1 MSRSIV
7 EDVSDLIRQV
17 VQELPGFEK
26 MDNEYPEIDHEQ
38 VHIVNEMW
46 KSTGLRKI
54 HLETGKAQGMDVL
67 HCVLFPDPRYNIP
80 IFGCDIVATPAT
92 VTAAIVDVSP
102 VYGAERVY
110 PDIARVANNFTF
122 KHKRPLPLWGDDIF
136 SPHCKFMRLKSEIDK
151 ANYYCV
157 VSLYLRIF
165 CDVVRDAKHDHFW
178 PNVMRRIDDQIWYCK
193 SQKKNDKTLAVLS
206 KWFDKEFAEKYIDTI
221 LFDEPDAKY

>member
-26 MDNEYPEIDHEQ
+26 MDNEYPEIDHKQ

-165 CDVVRDAKHDHFW
+165 CDVVRDAKHSNFW
-178 PNVMRRIDDQIWYCK
+178 PDVMKRLDDQIWYCV
-193 SQKKNDKTLAVLS
+193 SQKKNDKTLSVLS
-206 KWFDKEFAEKYIDTI
+206 KWFDEKFAEDYINNI
-221 LFDEPDAKY
+221 LFDEPTL

>member
-122 KHKRPLPLWGDDIF
+122 KHKRPLPLWSEEIF

-178 PNVMRRIDDQIWYCK
+178 PNVMRRIDDQIWYCQ

>member
-178 PNVMRRIDDQIWYCK
+178 PNVMRRIDDQIWYCQ

>member
-7 EDVSDLIRQV
+7 EDISDLIRQV
-17 VQELPGFEK
+17 VKDLPGFEK
-26 MDNEYPEIDHEQ
+26 MDNEYPEINHKQ

-102 VYGAERVY
+102 VYGTDRVY
-110 PDIARVANNFTF
+110 PDIARVANSFTF
-122 KHKRPLPLWGDDIF
+122 KHMRPLPLWSEEIF

-193 SQKKNDKTLAVLS
+193 SQKKNDKTLSVLS
-206 KWFDKEFAEKYIDTI
+206 KWFDREFAEKYIDTI

>member
-7 EDVSDLIRQV
+7 EDISDLIRQV

>member
-7 EDVSDLIRQV
+7 EDIASLIRQV
-17 VQELPGFEK
+17 VQELPGFEE

-122 KHKRPLPLWGDDIF
+122 KHKRPLPLWSEEIF

-178 PNVMRRIDDQIWYCK
+178 PNVMRRIDDQIWYCQ

>member
-1 MSRSIV
+1 M
-7 EDVSDLIRQV
+7 
-17 VQELPGFEK
+17 
-26 MDNEYPEIDHEQ
+26 
-38 VHIVNEMW
+38 
-46 KSTGLRKI
+46 
-54 HLETGKAQGMDVL
+54 
-67 HCVLFPDPRYNIP
+67 
-80 IFGCDIVATPAT
+80 
-92 VTAAIVDVSP
+92 DVSP

-122 KHKRPLPLWGDDIF
+122 KHKRPLPLWSEEIF

>member
-26 MDNEYPEIDHEQ
+26 MDNEYPEIDHKQ

-178 PNVMRRIDDQIWYCK
+178 PNVMRRIDDQIWYCQ

>member
-7 EDVSDLIRQV
+7 EDIASLIRQV
-17 VQELPGFEK
+17 VQELPGFEE

-178 PNVMRRIDDQIWYCK
+178 PNVMRRIDDQIWYCQ

>member
-80 IFGCDIVATPAT
+80 IFGCDIVATPTT
-92 VTAAIVDVSP
+92 VTAAILYVSP

-122 KHKRPLPLWGDDIF
+122 KHKRPLPLWSEEIF

>member
-7 EDVSDLIRQV
+7 EDIASLIRQV
-17 VQELPGFEK
+17 VQELPGFEE

-122 KHKRPLPLWGDDIF
+122 KHKRPLPLWSEEIF

-206 KWFDKEFAEKYIDTI
+206 KWFDREFAEKYIDTI

>member
-17 VQELPGFEK
+17 VQELPGFEE

-122 KHKRPLPLWGDDIF
+122 KHKRPLPLWSEEIF

>member
-206 KWFDKEFAEKYIDTI
+206 KWFDREFAEKYIDTI

>member
-7 EDVSDLIRQV
+7 EDISDLIRQV

-178 PNVMRRIDDQIWYCK
+178 PNVMRRIDDQIWYCQ

>member
-122 KHKRPLPLWGDDIF
+122 KHKRPLPLWSEEIF

-193 SQKKNDKTLAVLS
+193 SQKKNDKQHQEIV
-206 KWFDKEFAEKYIDTI
+206 DII
-221 LFDEPDAKY
+221 LTKNIRRQKNGSTKTTK

>member
-7 EDVSDLIRQV
+7 EDIASLIRQV

-178 PNVMRRIDDQIWYCK
+178 PNVMRRIDDQIWYCQ

>member
-122 KHKRPLPLWGDDIF
+122 KHKRPLPLWSEEIF

-206 KWFDKEFAEKYIDTI
+206 KWFDREFAEKYIDTI

>member
-122 KHKRPLPLWGDDIF
+122 KHKRHLPLWCDDIF

-178 PNVMRRIDDQIWYCK
+178 PNVMRRIDDQIWYCQ

>member
-122 KHKRPLPLWGDDIF
+122 KHKRPLPLWSEEIF

>member
-122 KHKRPLPLWGDDIF
+122 KHKRPLPLWSEEIF

-151 ANYYCV
+151 ANYYCI

-165 CDVVRDAKHDHFW
+165 CDIVRDAKHDHFW
-178 PNVMRRIDDQIWYCK
+178 PNVMRRIDDQVWYCV

>member
-67 HCVLFPDPRYNIP
+67 HCVLFPDPRYIIP
-80 IFGCDIVATPAT
+80 IFGCDILATPTT

-122 KHKRPLPLWGDDIF
+122 KHKRPLPLWSEEIF
-136 SPHCKFMRLKSEIDK
+136 SPHCKFMRIKSEIDK

-178 PNVMRRIDDQIWYCK
+178 PNVMRRIDDQIWYCQ